1 MDIVLSI
8 TDTFLFDRFYATVLP
23 VLSASDNATT
33 TTTTTTT
40 TTPPPPSM
48 HAHARPIQLD
58 AVSQYFGWQPSEH
71 AYLSRLQRDDDVRQ
85 IFSLFLITWSATQ
98 SGLF

>member
-8 TDTFLFDRFYATVLP
+8 TDTFIFDRFYATVLP

-33 TTTTTTT
+33 TM
-40 TTPPPPSM
+40 TTPPTPPI
-48 HAHARPIQLD
+48 HAHARPVQLD
-58 AVSQYFGWQPSEH
+58 AVSQYFGWQPSEY

-85 IFSLFLITWSATQ
+85 IFSLFLITWSTAR